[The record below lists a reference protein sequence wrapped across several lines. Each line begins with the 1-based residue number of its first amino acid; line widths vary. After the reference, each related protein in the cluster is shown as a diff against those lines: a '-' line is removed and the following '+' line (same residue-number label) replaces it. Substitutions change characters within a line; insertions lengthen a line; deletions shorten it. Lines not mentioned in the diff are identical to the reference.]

1 MLFEPVLPYVAGEAR
16 VKFATAPWERDG
28 AQVLRRQ
35 VFCREQKIFAG
46 DDRDAVDE
54 RAITLVALAPIFG
67 VPDQVVGTVRIHQDG
82 PGLWG
87 GSRLAVDPAWRRLG
101 ALGSGL
107 IRLAV
112 SSAVARGCTRFLAH
126 VQAQNAPLFQR
137 LHWQSL
143 EIVTLHGR
151 DHHLMAADLAHYPD
165 FADGESGFAVLI
177 GRGR

>member
-28 AQVLRRQ
+28 ALALRRQ
-35 VFCREQKIFAG
+35 VFCREQRLFER
-46 DDRDAVDE
+46 DDRDDTDS
-54 RAITLVALAPIFG
+54 RAIALVALAPIFG
-67 VPDQVVGTVRIHQDG
+67 VPDQVVGTVRIHEDA

-87 GSRLAVDPAWRRLG
+87 GSRLAVEPAWRRLG

-112 SSAVARGCTRFLAH
+112 SSATARGCRRFLAH
-126 VQAQNAPLFQR
+126 VQAQNAPLFHR
-137 LHWQSL
+137 LHWQTL
-143 EIVTLHGR
+143 DVVDLHGC
-151 DHHLMAADLAHYPD
+151 DHHLMEADLAHYPP
-165 FADGESGFAVLI
+165 FPAGEAGFAVLI